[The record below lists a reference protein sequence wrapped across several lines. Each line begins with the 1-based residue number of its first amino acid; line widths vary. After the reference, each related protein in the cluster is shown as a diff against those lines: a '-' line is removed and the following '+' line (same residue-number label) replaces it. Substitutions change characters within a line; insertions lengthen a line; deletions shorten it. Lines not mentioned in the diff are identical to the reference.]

1 MSGPVDLEQEQG
13 ESEVGIRKG
22 VEQKGKEDYTLGQG
36 HRGARLSLA
45 RELDEQHD
53 RQASQ

>member
-1 MSGPVDLEQEQG
+1 MDLEQEQG